1 MCLSAGWE
9 VCSDVCVQGGS
20 SKEDENKVSTLG
32 SSGDLKTQISIIV
45 CLSYSKFYIL
55 GGGLCIN

>member
-1 MCLSAGWE
+1 MSGIQWGLCRMCLSTGWE

-45 CLSYSKFYIL
+45 FYWD
-55 GGGLCIN
+55 G